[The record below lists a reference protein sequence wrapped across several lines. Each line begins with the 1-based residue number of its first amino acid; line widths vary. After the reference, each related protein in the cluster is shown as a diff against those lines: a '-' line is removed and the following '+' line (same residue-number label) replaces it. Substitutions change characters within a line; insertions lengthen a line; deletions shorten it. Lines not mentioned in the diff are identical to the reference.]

1 MKNVLSL
8 FSAPVAVTNIDRD
21 LTKDELQIF
30 LKDISM
36 YGALQSGENSQSKD
50 LYLFDN
56 KWGEGLKNLKMFF
69 EEQIKKYLEEIEGVD
84 TDRAGLRITQ
94 AWLNKTNLTEQHS
107 PHTHVN
113 SYLSGVFFISCLPND
128 CINLIRPTTLASYGA
143 VNLTFPNKKVTA
155 WNPKVVGVDI
165 KEGDLIIFP
174 SWIPHF
180 VNVNETNKE
189 RISLAF
195 NTFPIGEMGEYRG
208 SHLIL

>member
-1 MKNVLSL
+1 MKAKAAGKKLGMQNHVSVNLTL
-8 FSAPVAVTNIDRD
+8 FNTFAEELIDIRNFC
-21 LTKDELQIF
+21 EYQ
-30 LKDISM
+30 LKQYM
-36 YGALQSGENSQSKD
+36 EHV
-50 LYLFDN
+50 
-56 KWGEGLKNLKMFF
+56 
-69 EEQIKKYLEEIEGVD
+69 EGVD
-84 TDRAGLRITQ
+84 TNIAGLRITQ
-94 AWLNKTNLTEQHS
+94 AWLNKNKSQEYHPTHY
-107 PHTHVN
+107 HTN
-113 SYLSGVFFISCLPND
+113 SYLSGVLYISCLPND